1 MEGQGTPVQPQVGR
15 GEPPRDTT
23 LRTSVHTQLADGEQG
38 TPYNTY
44 SPFRA
49 WVDLEAGAA
58 AAQSAGSAR
67 SATGAAASAAFSQG
81 GLPVPH
87 ERLGAAFAAPTN
99 MATPSG
105 VMPPCTSLV
114 RRRRALE
121 VI

>member
-1 MEGQGTPVQPQVGR
+1 MEGQGTPDQSQAGP

-67 SATGAAASAAFSQG
+67 SATGAAANAASICNGPSERIVQHADGSA
-81 GLPVPH
+81 VPIAYSDKTVPW
-87 ERLGAAFAAPTN
+87 R
-99 MATPSG
+99 S
-105 VMPPCTSLV
+105 V
-114 RRRRALE
+114 RRSR
-121 VI
+121 